1 MKNIL
6 IAGSVIL
13 LYTTGANAQSES
25 GIGKD
30 EKEVKSEL
38 RKAEREVNRNVNTVN
53 YQINQAFL
61 RDFPGAENVN
71 WRTVSIYEVAEFNN
85 KGTITNAYY
94 DIDNELVGTTTGKT
108 FTDIPLIAQKHIK
121 KNYSAYTPEN
131 VILFDD
137 NEYNDTDME
146 LYGTAFED
154 EDNYFV
160 SLKND
165 KETIVLKVNMS
176 GDVSFFKKL

>member
-13 LYTTGANAQSES
+13 LYTTTANAQSES
-25 GIGKD
+25 GTGKD
-30 EKEVKSEL
+30 EKETKAEL
-38 RKAEREVNRNVNTVN
+38 RKTEREANRNDRNVS
-53 YQINQAFL
+53 YQSNQAFL
-61 RDFPGAENVN
+61 RDFPDADNVN
-71 WRTVSIYEVAEFNN
+71 WRTVSFYEVAEFNN
-85 KGTITNAYY
+85 KGTITKAYY
-94 DIDNELVGTTTGKT
+94 DMDNELVGTTTEKA
-108 FTDIPLIAQKHIK
+108 FSDIPLVAQKHIK
-121 KNYSAYTPEN
+121 KNYSSYTPEN

-146 LYGTAFED
+146 LYGTTFDD

-160 SLKND
+160 SLKKD
-165 KETIVLKVNMS
+165 KETIVLKVNTS